1 MVDFHTHILPGMDDG
16 SQSIEESV
24 QMLEQMKQQ
33 GTKAVAATSH
43 FDMRQET
50 LAHFLTRRQR
60 AMEELQK
67 ADTSGITIL
76 PGAEV
81 LYCGVALHT
90 YENLEQACIGKSR
103 YLLVETLFPQW
114 TKEFQTD
121 LEYLM
126 IERNIIPIL
135 AHIERYYFVG
145 KNRSIIRELSQEGA
159 VLQMNA
165 GALLNKKMSRRAW
178 KILRKET
185 VSIIGSDCHN
195 LSVRPP
201 NLGEALERIEKVLGT
216 EKVSWFTMRA
226 NTMLKESL

>member
-16 SQSIEESV
+16 SQSVEESV
-24 QMLEQMKQQ
+24 RMLEQMKQQ
-33 GTKAVAATSH
+33 GIDAVAATSH

-50 LAHFLTRRQR
+50 LEHFLMRRQR

-67 ADTSGITIL
+67 ADTTGITIL

-114 TKEFQTD
+114 TKNFQSD

-145 KNRSIIRELSQEGA
+145 KNRFIMRELSTEGA

-165 GALLNKKMSRRAW
+165 EALLHKQMSRRAW
-178 KILRKET
+178 KILRKEA

-201 NLGEALERIEKVLGT
+201 NLGEAMERIEKVLGT
-216 EKVSWFTMRA
+216 EAASRLATRA
-226 NTMLKESL
+226 NTMLEGSL